1 MTSAYNRLKQFIQC
15 NPHKKY
21 LSHGPY
27 VKVARESGL
36 AVSTVTRLRRGYI
49 GQPSFAVLVKL
60 AEFFERHY
68 GLRIDPR
75 EIVYPGGSYQ
85 PQLSFAY
92 GDLVQRA
99 PTPEELAAQ
108 TQENYQD
115 ERESHESYA
124 NQRPNTTQQT
134 NLTPSTEAT

>member
-60 AEFFERHY
+60 AEFFEKHY

-99 PTPEELAAQ
+99 PTAEELSAQ

-115 ERESHESYA
+115 ERESSEASA
-124 NQRPNTTQQT
+124 NQQT
-134 NLTPSTEAT
+134 KTTPSSEVT